1 MSNTSLS
8 IVSGYIIT
16 QGDICIDKLHIT
28 RTMASSGNTEFQTAE
43 FESIEK
49 IIGFSPRDPLNGFV
63 EMWYRIFLWTLFSS
77 FLVHIV
83 AGAISFSQLRRH
95 KMGRFAALVIVLM
108 GLLSPLTG
116 GAVTSAAIA
125 GVYRA
130 SGFEMA
136 PLYAFVYGVGQ
147 TIVVIFISFTRI
159 LATL

>member
-1 MSNTSLS
+1 MT
-8 IVSGYIIT
+8 T
-16 QGDICIDKLHIT
+16 KQGE
-28 RTMASSGNTEFQTAE
+28 SQTAD
-43 FESIEK
+43 FDPIEK

-77 FLVHIV
+77 LLVHLV
-83 AGAISFSQLRRH
+83 ASAIAFSQLRKHR
-95 KMGRFAALVIVLM
+95 MGRFTPLVMMVM
-108 GLLSPLTG
+108 GLLSLIG

-147 TIVVIFISFTRI
+147 TVGAIIISFMRI

>member
-1 MSNTSLS
+1 MAAVN
-8 IVSGYIIT
+8 
-16 QGDICIDKLHIT
+16 DINSKT
-28 RTMASSGNTEFQTAE
+28 VE

-49 IIGFSPRDPLNGFV
+49 IIGFSPRDPLNGFA
-63 EMWYRIFLWTLFSS
+63 EMWYRIFLWALFSS
-77 FLVHIV
+77 ILVHFV
-83 AGAISFSQLRRH
+83 AAAIAFSRLRRH
-95 KMGRFAALVIVLM
+95 KIGRFVPAIIFVM

-116 GAVTSAAIA
+116 GVVTSVAIA

-136 PLYAFVYGVGQ
+136 PLYAFVWGVGQ

>member
-1 MSNTSLS
+1 M
-8 IVSGYIIT
+8 
-16 QGDICIDKLHIT
+16 
-28 RTMASSGNTEFQTAE
+28 TAINDLNSKTVE

-63 EMWYRIFLWTLFSS
+63 EMWYRIFLWSLFSS
-77 FLVHIV
+77 ILVHFV
-83 AGAISFSQLRRH
+83 AAAIAFSRLRRH
-95 KMGRFAALVIVLM
+95 KIGRFVPVMIFGM
-108 GLLSPLTG
+108 GLLSPITG

-136 PLYAFVYGVGQ
+136 PLYAFVWGVGQ
-147 TIVVIFISFTRI
+147 TIIVIFISFTRI

>member
-1 MSNTSLS
+1 MKTL
-8 IVSGYIIT
+8 VT
-16 QGDICIDKLHIT
+16 KTLA
-28 RTMASSGNTEFQTAE
+28 MAANMAEFQTQE
-43 FESIEK
+43 FESIEM

-63 EMWYRIFLWTLFSS
+63 EMWYRIFLWSLFSS
-77 FLVHIV
+77 LLVHLV
-83 AGAISFSQLRRH
+83 AAAIAFSQLRRH
-95 KMGRFAALVIVLM
+95 RIGRFTPLVMIVM
-108 GLLSPLTG
+108 GLLSLTG

-147 TIVVIFISFTRI
+147 TICVIFISFTRI

>member
-1 MSNTSLS
+1 
-8 IVSGYIIT
+8 
-16 QGDICIDKLHIT
+16 
-28 RTMASSGNTEFQTAE
+28 MASKNTVNIKDFQSADLKSLE
-43 FESIEK
+43 R

-77 FLVHIV
+77 ILLHFV
-83 AGAISFSQLRRH
+83 AGAIAFSQLRRH
-95 KMGRFAALVIVLM
+95 KLGRFVPLLVLGM

-116 GAVTSAAIA
+116 GVVTSAAIA

-136 PLYAFVYGVGQ
+136 PLYAFVWGVGQ